1 MVPAGAAEPLVGPG
15 PVNNWLFER
24 RLGGAATVA
33 TAASRTAER
42 NMPLAQPVYSP
53 DVAPR
58 PTVAA
63 PARPV
68 GPPPASGGAGSAG
81 SAGSAGFAAS
91 ATSGG
96 SSEGPAAYHAA
107 EMSSGKLSDAYSFLG
122 SVEATS
128 DKMYNPIVRNFEL
141 LVGVPGMPGGSSKP
155 PEPKRSPKEERLLQE
170 MEAYAAARDSEI
182 PGPPTRK

>member
-24 RLGGAATVA
+24 RLGGAATVT

-68 GPPPASGGAGSAG
+68 GPPPSSASSAP
-81 SAGSAGFAAS
+81 S

>member
-24 RLGGAATVA
+24 PLGGGGAVSD
-33 TAASRTAER
+33 AASRTAAR

-58 PTVAA
+58 PAVAA

-68 GPPPASGGAGSAG
+68 GPPPAASG
-81 SAGSAGFAAS
+81 
-91 ATSGG
+91 GG
-96 SSEGPAAYHAA
+96 SSASTPDGPAAYHAA

-122 SVEATS
+122 SAEATS

-141 LVGVPGMPGGSSKP
+141 LVGVPGIPGMGGPGGSSKP
-155 PEPKRSPKEERLLQE
+155 PEPKRSPKEERLLKE

-182 PGPPTRK
+182 PGPPTRR